1 MRFDKILAVTKWEY
15 IEKVKTKA
23 FLISMIITPIFIIAM
38 AVLPG
43 LLAQKGDEDTK
54 RTGLVDLTDS
64 LGTKVAN
71 SLSTQYNLENGKPNY
86 NIIPIPHNNETIEV
100 LRKRVDK
107 MSLDGKFE
115 TYIIIGKN
123 ALNDGKCEYRG
134 SNVSNIR
141 DVERFERNIK
151 NAISEIILT
160 KKGIEPG
167 ILKEI
172 NKNVDMKSIK
182 ITAEGESKESSF
194 LHTFFTS
201 YIFIILLMML
211 IMLTGQ
217 MLIRSLVEEKSNR
230 IVEILVSSCS
240 PTELMAGKILGLS
253 LLGFTQIALW
263 LVIGIGASIS
273 FNFDLVSLDNLIL
286 ILVYFVLGYLLYASV
301 FVAIGSMSSTE
312 QEAQQLTGY
321 VSMLL
326 VLPIVLAFSAVQDP
340 NSSLIRILT
349 FIPFLTPTFM
359 ILRIPIQ
366 LPPMWEIAATMLLL
380 VVFIIIMTW
389 LAGKIF
395 RTGILIYGKKPSPKE
410 LLRWIRE
417 K

>member
-1 MRFDKILAVTKWEY
+1 MRMNKIIAVTKWEY

-23 FLISMIITPIFIIAM
+23 FLLSMIITPIFIIAM
-38 AVLPG
+38 AVLPS
-43 LLAQKGDEDTK
+43 LLAQKSDENTK
-54 RTGLVDLTDS
+54 RIGLVDLTDS
-64 LGTKVAN
+64 LSNKVSA
-71 SLSTQYNLENGKPNY
+71 SLETQYKLENGKSNY
-86 NIIPIPHNNETIEV
+86 NIIPIPNNGETIDAI
-100 LRKRVDK
+100 RKRVDK
-107 MSLDGKFE
+107 MSLEGKFE
-115 TYIIIGKN
+115 TYIIIGKDVFRN
-123 ALNDGKCEYRG
+123 GKCEYRG

-151 NAISEIILT
+151 NSISEIILT
-160 KKGIEPG
+160 QKGIEPG

-172 NKNVDMKSIK
+172 NKSIDLKSIK
-182 ITAEGESKESSF
+182 ISAEGESKESSF

-253 LLGFTQIALW
+253 LLGLTQIVLW
-263 LVIGIGASIS
+263 LIIGIGVSIS
-273 FNFDLVSLDNLIL
+273 FNFDLVSLDNLLL
-286 ILVYFVLGYLLYASV
+286 ILVYFILGYLLYASV

-321 VSMLL
+321 VSMIL

-366 LPPMWEIAATMLLL
+366 LPPLWEIGATLLLLL
-380 VVFIIIMTW
+380 VSITAMTW
-389 LAGKIF
+389 IAGKIF
-395 RTGILIYGKKPSPKE
+395 RTGILMNGKKPSPKE

>member
-1 MRFDKILAVTKWEY
+1 MKLNKVLAVTKWEY

-23 FLISMIITPIFIIAM
+23 FIISMIITPIFIIAM

-43 LLAQKGDEDTK
+43 LLAQKGDEETK
-54 RTGLVDLTDS
+54 RIGLVDLTDS
-64 LGTKVAN
+64 IGTCVAESIKN
-71 SLSTQYNLENGKPNY
+71 QYKLENGKPNY
-86 NIIPIPHNNETIEV
+86 NIIEVPHNNESPDA

-107 MSLDGKFE
+107 MLFDGKFE
-115 TYIIIGKN
+115 TYILIGKN
-123 ALNDGKCEYRG
+123 VFNDGECEYRG
-134 SNVSNIR
+134 ANVSNIR
-141 DVERFERNIK
+141 DTERFSRNIK
-151 NAISEIILT
+151 NAISEMILVQ
-160 KKGIEPG
+160 KGIEPS

-172 NKNVDMKSIK
+172 NKSINLKSIK
-182 ITAEGESKESSF
+182 ITEEGESKESGF

-230 IVEILVSSCS
+230 IIEILVSSCS

-253 LLGFTQIALW
+253 LLGLTQIVLW
-263 LVIGIGASIS
+263 LVIGIGVSLS
-273 FNFDLVSLDNLIL
+273 FSFDLISLDNLIL
-286 ILVYFVLGYLLYASV
+286 VLIYFLLGYLLYASV
-301 FVAIGSMSSTE
+301 FVAIGSMSNTE

-366 LPPMWEIAATMLLL
+366 LPPLWEIAATLSLLL
-380 VVFIIIMTW
+380 VTITAVTW
-389 LAGKIF
+389 IAGKIF